1 MMRGEMLQQQILE
14 SVAALAAA
22 VRCGDWQAAEASDRA
37 MREHV
42 LTLASAVDV
51 GQADANAVRATLA
64 TAHEHHL
71 RALEE
76 ARGMALQ
83 LRKRLSR
90 IGVGRRASD
99 AYRSAHL
106 DG

>member
-1 MMRGEMLQQQILE
+1 MIRGQMLQQQILD

-42 LTLASAVDV
+42 LTLAAQVDA
-51 GQADANAVRATLA
+51 GAADGATTHATL
-64 TAHEHHL
+64 TRAHDHHMQ
-71 RALEE
+71 ALEE
-76 ARGMALQ
+76 ARGKARE
-83 LRKRLSR
+83 LRARLSS

-99 AYRSAHL
+99 AYRRSHL
-106 DG
+106 L

>member
-1 MMRGEMLQQQILE
+1 MIRGQLLQQQILD

-42 LTLASAVDV
+42 LTLAATVDA
-51 GQADANAVRATLA
+51 GQADDADLRATLT
-64 TAHEHHL
+64 TAHDHHL

-76 ARGMALQ
+76 ARGMARE
-83 LRKRLSR
+83 LRKRLSS

-99 AYRSAHL
+99 AYRSSRL
-106 DG
+106 LG